1 LTGWAGP
8 PNLNLNLKVR
18 VNFMRG
24 GNWNGWL
31 LGGVLAIAAGGACAA
46 FTPIAPPLSQAD
58 ADRLTARGQAVT
70 LGELEE
76 GRSLFVGRC
85 AACHRLPR
93 PDAYG
98 TDRWPVFVDEMAAR
112 AQLTPPQ
119 AGAVLRY
126 LLAARQASA
135 QDR

>member
-1 LTGWAGP
+1 
-8 PNLNLNLKVR
+8 
-18 VNFMRG
+18 MHG
-24 GNWNGWL
+24 GNRNGWL
-31 LGGVLAIAAGGACAA
+31 LGALLALAACTGCAA
-46 FTPIAPPLSQAD
+46 FAPIAPPMSQAD

-112 AQLTPPQ
+112 AQLTRPQ

-126 LLAARQASA
+126 LLAAREASA
-135 QDR
+135 PKR